1 MGSADIIPGVSGG
14 TIALITGIYERL
26 IKAIKSIDLKFV
38 PYLIRGFASKNYL
51 KKAKNNFLSIDF
63 PFLLP
68 LLAGICVAFLAL
80 APILKLLFD
89 EYPAHTAAFF
99 FGLIISSACVMFLKI
114 RFEITWKSSVF
125 IPIGFIVGLL
135 IVGLQSAHAE
145 NSHIIIFFSGI
156 ISFCA
161 MILPGISGAFILYLF
176 GQYEFM
182 LGVLHEIEQMNFSKL
197 SFAIVYIIG
206 GIIGLLVFSRLLS
219 YLFKNH
225 RGPTLSF
232 IIGLMAGALRMPIEK
247 INLTAENTIST
258 IFVGILGV
266 LIVFLVSFY
275 GNRVSRTM
283 Q

>member
-26 IKAIKSIDLKFV
+26 IKAIKSIDLKFI
-38 PYLIRGFASKNYL
+38 PYFIRGFASKNYL
-51 KKAKNNFLSIDF
+51 KKAKKNFLDIDF

-89 EYPAHTAAFF
+89 GYPAHTAAFF

-125 IPIGFIVGLL
+125 IPIGFMVGLL
-135 IVGLQSAHAE
+135 IVGLQGAQTE

-182 LGVLHEIEQMNFSKL
+182 LGVLQELEQMNFSKL

-219 YLFKNH
+219 YLFKKY

-258 IFVGILGV
+258 ILVGTLGV

-275 GNRVSRTM
+275 GNWVSRTM

>member
-1 MGSADIIPGVSGG
+1 
-14 TIALITGIYERL
+14 L
-26 IKAIKSIDLKFV
+26 IKAIKSIDLKFI
-38 PYLIRGFASKNYL
+38 PYFIRGFASKNYL
-51 KKAKNNFLSIDF
+51 KKAKKNFLDIDF

-80 APILKLLFD
+80 APILKVLFD
-89 EYPAHTAAFF
+89 EYPSYTAAFF

-125 IPIGFIVGLL
+125 ITVGFVTGLL
-135 IVGLQSAHAE
+135 IVGLQGAHAE

-182 LGVLHEIEQMNFSKL
+182 LGVLQELEQMDFSKL

-219 YLFKNH
+219 YLFKKY

-247 INLTAENTIST
+247 INLTPENSIST
-258 IFVGILGV
+258 ILVGIVGV
-266 LIVFLVSFY
+266 LIVFFVSYY
-275 GNRVSRTM
+275 GNWTSRTM